1 VRQIPT
7 RREENG
13 RHSPDQA
20 RAGLPPPSSL
30 IRNAM
35 YAELSMTVTIL
46 PDQSGCS
53 PSVVTQ
59 VIHHLS
65 ELIRVGDRMAGVLHY
80 GVSCPGISWFAL
92 TLDRGRRSLR
102 GRAG

>member
-53 PSVVTQ
+53 PSGDFV
-59 VIHHLS
+59 
-65 ELIRVGDRMAGVLHY
+65 ELRDTGFKQSGCSPSGDFVE
-80 GVSCPGISWFAL
+80 
-92 TLDRGRRSLR
+92 LR
-102 GRAG
+102 DTGFKHDGHDLP